1 MKYAIIQN
9 NTITAHGGIGEL
21 WPNTSFSG
29 GVPNVGFLADQS
41 AVGIISELTH
51 DTETKKLIQVDPY
64 LLDGIVYDVQAVDL
78 TPEELASVLQAK
90 RAAMSCSMRQA
101 RLALLQSSL
110 LAQVDPAIAAMP
122 EPQRSHAAIEWEYA
136 TTVQRT
142 SPFVLELGSSLG
154 LDDDQLDELFALAV
168 TL

>member
-9 NTITAHGGIGEL
+9 NTITDHGDSHAL
-21 WPNTSFSG
+21 WPNTSFAG
-29 GVPNVGFLADQS
+29 GIPNAQFLVDQN
-41 AVGIISELTH
+41 AVSICSDLPYDAATQ
-51 DTETKKLIQVDPY
+51 KLNQVEPY
-64 LLDGIVYDVQAVDL
+64 LLAETVYDVQIVDL
-78 TPEELASVLQAK
+78 TPEELAAALASK

-101 RLALLQSSL
+101 RLALLQSGL

-122 EPQRSHAAIEWEYA
+122 EPQRSQAAIEWEYA

-142 SPFVLELGSSLG
+142 SPFVLALGSSLG
-154 LDDDQLDELFALAV
+154 LDDNQLDELFALAV

>member
-9 NTITAHGGIGEL
+9 DTITAHGGIGEL
-21 WPNTSFSG
+21 WPNTSFAG
-29 GVPNVGFLADQS
+29 GVPNVEFLADQS
-41 AVGIISELTH
+41 AVGIISELPH
-51 DTETKKLIQVDPY
+51 NTETQKLVQVEPH
-64 LLDGIVYDVQAVDL
+64 LLAGTVYDVQVVDL
-78 TPEELASVLQAK
+78 TPDELDAALQAK

-101 RLALLQSSL
+101 RLALLQSGL

-122 EPQRSHAAIEWEYA
+122 DPQRSQAAIEWEYA

-142 SPFVLELGSSLG
+142 SPFVLALGSSLG
-154 LDDDQLDELFALAV
+154 LDDDQLDELFVLAV